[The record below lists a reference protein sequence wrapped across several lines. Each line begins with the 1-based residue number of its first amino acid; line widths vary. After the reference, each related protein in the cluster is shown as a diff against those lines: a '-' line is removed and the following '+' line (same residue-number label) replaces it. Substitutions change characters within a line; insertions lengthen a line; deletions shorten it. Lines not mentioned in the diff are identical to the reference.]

1 MDNNFNE
8 NFRQNS
14 HWITGE
20 VQDVLIDKD
29 GNRHPLPA
37 DHNLVVNTCSNLIAA
52 LIKGEESAGVRY
64 WAIGGYLA
72 GENTNGASTL
82 FTSPASTD
90 DKLKKEIYRQEITK
104 DNMTFVAPDNKPTNV
119 ITNKLKITV
128 IVPYTAANG
137 TWYEF
142 GLFGGSSASDVENTG
157 IMINRKVHDPIVKS
171 ANLQVERNIIFT
183 F

>member
-1 MDNNFNE
+1 MDINFTE

-20 VQDVLIDKD
+20 VHDILIDKY
-29 GNRHPLPA
+29 GNRTPLPV

-52 LIKGEESAGVRY
+52 FMKGDETAGIKY
-64 WAIGGYLA
+64 WGIGGYKS
-72 GENTNGASTL
+72 GETGDATP

-90 DKLKKEIYRQEITK
+90 NKLKREIYRQEIVK
-104 DNMTFVAPDNKPTNV
+104 DNIVFVTTDNTV
-119 ITNKLKITV
+119 TDVVTNKLKVTI

-137 TWYEF
+137 TWHEF
-142 GLFGGSSASDVENTG
+142 GLFGGSSATGDADTG
-157 IMINRKVHDPIVKS
+157 IMINRKVHDPIIKS

>member
-1 MDNNFNE
+1 MNNNFSE

-20 VQDVLIDKD
+20 VHDVLIDKD
-29 GNRHPLPA
+29 GNRTELPV

-52 LIKGEESAGVRY
+52 LIKGDESAGVRY
-64 WAIGGYLA
+64 WAIGGYLSNETGDA
-72 GENTNGASTL
+72 TP

-90 DKLKKEIYRQEITK
+90 EKLKKEIYRQEITE
-104 DNMTFVAPDNKPTNV
+104 DNMTFVTADNNPTSV
-119 ITNKLKITV
+119 VTNKLKITV
-128 IVPYTAANG
+128 VIPYTAANG

-142 GLFGGSSASDVENTG
+142 GLFGGSSASEEANTG